1 MKWNM
6 GKKAKKNCF
15 RDLAESLLPETGN
28 NAGDSDAFV
37 ACQEMKWNMGKKGI
51 VTLESMVFDALVK
64 DEAYEF
70 LFVFTPIRFK
80 GATGSPGRPIAI
92 R

>member
-1 MKWNM
+1 
-6 GKKAKKNCF
+6 
-15 RDLAESLLPETGN
+15 
-28 NAGDSDAFV
+28 
-37 ACQEMKWNMGKKGI
+37 MGKKGI
-51 VTLESMVFDALVK
+51 VNLESMVFDALVK